1 MNFTNGVEQLMTT
14 EELMNLENKLSVQ
27 NKVDCLAIIEGI
39 EIHPYSEKNLNDFL
53 RGYSVKEIIE
63 KTQDNTFNYFGQY
76 FIEDNNGHIVTFD
89 SMQEFVDREWSFAWM
104 KDHIEELID
113 EVPCIQQI
121 LNEMK

>member
-1 MNFTNGVEQLMTT
+1 MTT
-14 EELMNLENKLSVQ
+14 EELMNLENKLSAQ

-53 RGYSVKEIIE
+53 RGCSVKEIIE

-76 FIEDNNGHIVTFD
+76 FIEDNDNGHIVTFD
-89 SMQEFVDREWSFAWM
+89 SMQEFVDREWSFTWM